1 LEYFANLAS
10 NESLNNDLLYS
21 KAIFYYTFGQNA
33 QGNAVFQEMATK
45 LTAEK
50 EYDKVDEVYKKLIAN
65 GRRSGNAQ
73 MVAQSYDNYIA
84 WKDSAN
90 AQKVADEIN
99 ALKRQISDGEA
110 VIVEKEESL
119 STRKMIIIGLCFLVV
134 ALIAALVAGGLVLMR
149 YILLTRKQKKT
160 IQLANESNALKAKF
174 ISNISAQLNPTFQK
188 LDSSKPEVQALL
200 DFAKHIQTLSELE
213 NSPQLEEVEEVAIHP
228 FCNSLMDQIRDKV
241 KTGVTLTVNSPK
253 MDAMIHKD
261 KVSHILLHL
270 LNNAAEFTPEG
281 GAISLDFK
289 KRGPHSCQVLV
300 SDTGKGIP
308 SEMSEDVFKP
318 FLQIRDLT
326 NGDGLGLPICK
337 QMALKMNGD
346 LVIDTQYT
354 RGTRF
359 VLDLHV

>member
-1 LEYFANLAS
+1 
-10 NESLNNDLLYS
+10 
-21 KAIFYYTFGQNA
+21 
-33 QGNAVFQEMATK
+33 
-45 LTAEK
+45 
-50 EYDKVDEVYKKLIAN
+50 
-65 GRRSGNAQ
+65 
-73 MVAQSYDNYIA
+73 
-84 WKDSAN
+84 
-90 AQKVADEIN
+90 
-99 ALKRQISDGEA
+99 
-110 VIVEKEESL
+110 
-119 STRKMIIIGLCFLVV
+119 
-134 ALIAALVAGGLVLMR
+134 
-149 YILLTRKQKKT
+149 
-160 IQLANESNALKAKF
+160 
-174 ISNISAQLNPTFQK
+174 
-188 LDSSKPEVQALL
+188 
-200 DFAKHIQTLSELE
+200 
-213 NSPQLEEVEEVAIHP
+213 
-228 FCNSLMDQIRDKV
+228 MDQIRDKV